1 MGFQD
6 VAFLSSRASFSTTF
20 LKNHTRG
27 ENLGITICLKTV
39 VGGKQVYD
47 PCEMLWL
54 QQSLFLVQSN
64 FMDIIRRWGYYQCP
78 VFHLEK

>member
-20 LKNHTRG
+20 LKNRTRG
-27 ENLGITICLKTV
+27 ENLRITICHKTV
-39 VGGKQVYD
+39 VGGKQVHD

-78 VFHLEK
+78 VFHLEE